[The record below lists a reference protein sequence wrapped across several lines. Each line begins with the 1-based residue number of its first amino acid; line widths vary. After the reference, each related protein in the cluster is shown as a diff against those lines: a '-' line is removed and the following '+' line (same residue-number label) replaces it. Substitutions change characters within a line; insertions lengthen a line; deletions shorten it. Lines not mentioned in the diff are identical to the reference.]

1 MASSA
6 FYSEAP
12 VVRDRVEHVG
22 VSGRTGESEAHVQ
35 LPDLRGGAPIGGGQ
49 LDRALFRALRVGA
62 CYWWRRSC
70 PVKKMYWNSLLQV
83 PPID

>member
-1 MASSA
+1 MSESVAVAALAVAAPESPRHLQLASLRLTASGSA
-6 FYSEAP
+6 
-12 VVRDRVEHVG
+12 R
-22 VSGRTGESEAHVQ
+22 
-35 LPDLRGGAPIGGGQ
+35 GAPIGGGQ
-49 LDRALFRALRVGA
+49 LDRALVRALRVGA